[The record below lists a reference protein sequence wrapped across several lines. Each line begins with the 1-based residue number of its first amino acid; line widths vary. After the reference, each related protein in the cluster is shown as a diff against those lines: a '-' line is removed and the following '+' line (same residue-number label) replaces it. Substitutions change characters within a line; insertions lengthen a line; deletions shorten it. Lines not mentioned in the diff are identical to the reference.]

1 MNFIRFNYSKL
12 TSFFMITII
21 GSGKVGGDA
30 ALFSALK
37 RLDDQILLLDVA
49 EGLPQGEAMD
59 INHMLSEQGIDVE
72 VKGSNNF
79 EDMKGSKAV
88 VVVAGSGRKPGMTRM
103 DLLKINASIVKSV
116 VENVKKYADDSMI
129 IPVTNPLDPMAYITY
144 KVSGFDRSRV
154 FGMGGML
161 DLSRFRQ
168 FNHEAT
174 GHSRDSIRALVIGE
188 HGENML
194 PLPRFSSVSGI
205 PLSSFLPKE
214 KLDELVLNTKQV
226 AAKVIELK
234 GATVHAPGNAISAIL
249 ESVVRDRKQVIP
261 VATYLDG
268 EYGHSDVTI
277 GVPAIIGKK
286 GVEKIIEL
294 DLNDEEKQVFD
305 KAVESVKSAISG
317 IEI

>member
-1 MNFIRFNYSKL
+1 
-12 TSFFMITII
+12 MITII
-21 GSGKVGGDA
+21 GAGKVGGDA

-37 RLDDQILLLDVA
+37 RLDDQILLLDVV

-72 VKGSNNF
+72 VKGSNDF
-79 EDMKGSKAV
+79 ADMKGSDIV

-103 DLLKINASIVKSV
+103 DLLKINATIVKSV
-116 VENVKKYADDSMI
+116 VENVKKYADNSMI

-168 FNHEAT
+168 FIHEAT

-214 KLDELVLNTKQV
+214 KLDELIQNTKQV

-234 GATVHAPGNAISAIL
+234 GATVHAPGNAISAIV
-249 ESVVRDRKQVIP
+249 ESVIRDRKQVIP

-277 GVPAIIGKK
+277 GVPAVIGRK

-294 DLNDEEKQVFD
+294 DLNDEEKQIFD

>member
-1 MNFIRFNYSKL
+1 
-12 TSFFMITII
+12 MITII
-21 GSGKVGGDA
+21 GAGKVGGDA
-30 ALFSALK
+30 ALFSALR
-37 RLDDQILLLDVA
+37 RLDDEILLLDIA

-59 INHMLSEQGIDVE
+59 LNHMLSEQGIDVD
-72 VKGSNNF
+72 VKGSNNY
-79 EDMKGSKAV
+79 EDMKGSKIV
-88 VVVAGSGRKPGMTRM
+88 VVVAGAGRKPGMTRM
-103 DLLKINASIVKSV
+103 DLLKINAGVVKDV
-116 VENVKKYADDSMI
+116 VSNIKKFADDAMI
-129 IPVTNPLDPMAYITY
+129 IPVTNPLDPMAYITQ
-144 KVSGFDRSRV
+144 KVSGFDRSRI

-168 FNHEAT
+168 FIHEAT

-205 PLSSFLPKE
+205 PLSNILPKE
-214 KLDELVLNTKQV
+214 KLDELIINTKQV

-234 GATVHAPGNAISAIL
+234 GATVHAPGNAISAIV

-268 EYGHSDVTI
+268 EYGHSNVTI
-277 GVPAIIGKK
+277 GVPAVIGKK

-294 DLNDEEKQVFD
+294 DLNDEEKQVFE
-305 KAVESVKSAISG
+305 KGIEGVKSAISG

>member
-1 MNFIRFNYSKL
+1 
-12 TSFFMITII
+12 MITII

-37 RLDDQILLLDVA
+37 RLDDQILLLDVV

-72 VKGSNNF
+72 VKGSNDYA
-79 EDMKGSKAV
+79 DMKGSNIV

-103 DLLKINASIVKSV
+103 DLLKINATIVKSV
-116 VENVKKYADDSMI
+116 VENIKKYADDSMI

-144 KVSGFDRSRV
+144 KTSGFDKSRV

-168 FNHEAT
+168 FIHEAT
-174 GHSRDSIRALVIGE
+174 GYSRDSIRALVIGE

-205 PLSSFLPKE
+205 PLSSFLPE
-214 KLDELVLNTKQV
+214 QKLEELVKNTKQV

-234 GATVHAPGNAISAIL
+234 GATVHAPGNAISAIV

-294 DLNDEEKQVFD
+294 DLNDQEKQIFE
-305 KAVESVKSAISG
+305 KGIKSVKDAISG

>member
-1 MNFIRFNYSKL
+1 
-12 TSFFMITII
+12 MITII

-79 EDMKGSKAV
+79 ADMKGSNIV

-103 DLLKINASIVKSV
+103 DLLKINATIVKSI
-116 VENVKKYADDSMI
+116 VENIKKYADDSMI

-168 FNHEAT
+168 FIHEAT

-205 PLSSFLPKE
+205 PLSSLLSKQ
-214 KLDELVLNTKQV
+214 KLDELVQNTKQV

-234 GATVHAPGNAISAIL
+234 GATVHAPGNAISTMI
-249 ESVVRDRKQVIP
+249 ESVVRNRKQVIP

-277 GVPAIIGKK
+277 GVPAVIGKN

-294 DLNDEEKQVFD
+294 ELNAEERQVFD
-305 KAVESVKSAISG
+305 TGVQSVKSAISG
-317 IEI
+317 IQI

>member
-1 MNFIRFNYSKL
+1 
-12 TSFFMITII
+12 
-21 GSGKVGGDA
+21 
-30 ALFSALK
+30 
-37 RLDDQILLLDVA
+37 
-49 EGLPQGEAMD
+49 
-59 INHMLSEQGIDVE
+59 MLSEQGIDVE

-79 EDMKGSKAV
+79 ADMKNSKIV

-103 DLLKINASIVKSV
+103 DLLKINANVVKSV
-116 VENVKKYADDSMI
+116 VENIKKYANESMI

-144 KVSGFDRSRV
+144 KVSGFDKSRI

-161 DLSRFRQ
+161 DLSRFKQ
-168 FNHEAT
+168 FIHEAT
-174 GHSRDSIRALVIGE
+174 GYSRDSIRALVIGE

-214 KLDELVLNTKQV
+214 KLDELVQNTKQV

-234 GATVHAPGNAISAIL
+234 GATVHAPGNGISAIV
-249 ESVVRDRKQVIP
+249 ESVAKDRKQIIP

-277 GVPAIIGKK
+277 GVPAIIGKN

-294 DLNDEEKQVFD
+294 ELDDDEKKVFD
-305 KAVESVKSAISG
+305 AGVKSVKDAISG

>member
-1 MNFIRFNYSKL
+1 
-12 TSFFMITII
+12 MITII
-21 GSGKVGGDA
+21 GSGKVGGEV

-37 RLDDQILLLDVA
+37 RLDDQILLLDVV

-59 INHMLSEQGIDVE
+59 LNHMLSEQGIDVE

-79 EDMKGSKAV
+79 ADMKDSKIV

-103 DLLKINASIVKSV
+103 DLLKINAKVVKSV
-116 VENVKKYADDSMI
+116 VENIKKYANDSMI
-129 IPVTNPLDPMAYITY
+129 IPVTNPLDPMAYVTY
-144 KVSGFDRSRV
+144 KVSGFDKNRI

-161 DLSRFRQ
+161 DLSRFKQ
-168 FNHEAT
+168 FIHEAT
-174 GHSRDSIRALVIGE
+174 GYSRDSIRALVIGE

-194 PLPRFSSVSGI
+194 PLTRFSSISGI

-214 KLDELVLNTKQV
+214 KLDELVQNTKQV

-234 GATVHAPGNAISAIL
+234 GATVHAPGNAISAIV
-249 ESVVRDRKQVIP
+249 ESVVKDRKQVIP

-277 GVPAIIGKK
+277 GVPAVIGKN

-294 DLNDEEKQVFD
+294 DLDEEEKKAFD
-305 KAVESVKSAISG
+305 SGIKSVKDAISG

>member
-1 MNFIRFNYSKL
+1 
-12 TSFFMITII
+12 MITII

-37 RLDDQILLLDVA
+37 RLDDQILLLDVV

-72 VKGSNNF
+72 VRGSNNF
-79 EDMKGSKAV
+79 ADMKDSNIV

-103 DLLKINASIVKSV
+103 DLLKINATIVKSV
-116 VENVKKYADDSMI
+116 VENIKKYASDSII

-144 KVSGFDRSRV
+144 KISGFDRSRV

-168 FNHEAT
+168 FIHEST
-174 GHSRDSIRALVIGE
+174 GYSRDSIRALVIGE

-205 PLSSFLPKE
+205 PLTSFLPKQ
-214 KLDELVLNTKQV
+214 KLDELVQNTKHV

-234 GATVHAPGNAISAIL
+234 GATIHAPGNAISAMI
-249 ESVVRDRKQVIP
+249 ESIVRDRKQVIP

-277 GVPAIIGKK
+277 GVPAVIGKK
-286 GVEKIIEL
+286 GIEKIIEL
-294 DLNDEEKQVFD
+294 DLNDEERQSFD
-305 KAVESVKSAISG
+305 AGIQSVKSAIASMQ
-317 IEI
+317 I

>member
-1 MNFIRFNYSKL
+1 
-12 TSFFMITII
+12 MITII
-21 GSGKVGGDA
+21 GAGKVGGDA

-37 RLDDQILLLDVA
+37 KLDDQILLLDIV

-72 VKGSNNF
+72 VKGSNDYS
-79 EDMKGSKAV
+79 EMKGSDIV

-103 DLLKINASIVKSV
+103 DLLKINAGIVKNV
-116 VENVKKYADDSMI
+116 VENIKQYASDSMI
-129 IPVTNPLDPMAYITY
+129 IPVTNPLDPMAYITH
-144 KVSGFDRSRV
+144 KVSGFEKNRV

-168 FNHEAT
+168 FIHEAT

-194 PLPRFSSVSGI
+194 PLPRFSSVSGV
-205 PLSSFLPKE
+205 PLTSLISKE
-214 KLDELVLNTKQV
+214 KADELIQNTKQV

-234 GATVHAPGNAISAIL
+234 GATVHAPGNAISAII

-277 GVPAIIGKK
+277 GVPAVIGKN

-294 DLNDEEKQVFD
+294 DLNSEEKQMFD
-305 KAVESVKSAISG
+305 KGVESVKSAIAG

>member
-1 MNFIRFNYSKL
+1 
-12 TSFFMITII
+12 MITII

-37 RLDDQILLLDVA
+37 RLDDKILLLDVVN
-49 EGLPQGEAMD
+49 GLPQGEAMD

-72 VKGSNNF
+72 VKGSNDF
-79 EDMKGSKAV
+79 ADMQGSKIV

-103 DLLKINASIVKSV
+103 DLLKINAGVVKSV
-116 VENVKKYADDSMI
+116 VDNIKKYAKDSMI
-129 IPVTNPLDPMAYITY
+129 IPVTNPLDPMAYVTY
-144 KVSGFDRSRV
+144 KASGFEKNRV

-168 FNHEAT
+168 FIHEAT

-205 PLSSFLPKE
+205 PLSAFLPKE
-214 KLDELVLNTKQV
+214 KLDELILNTKQV

-234 GATVHAPGNAISAIL
+234 GATVHAPGNAISAMI
-249 ESVVRDRKQVIP
+249 ESIVRDRKQVIP

-277 GVPAIIGKK
+277 GVPAVIGKN
-286 GVEKIIEL
+286 GVEKIVEL
-294 DLNDEEKQVFD
+294 DLNSEEKAAFD
-305 KAVESVKSAISG
+305 AGVKNVKDAIAG

>member
-1 MNFIRFNYSKL
+1 
-12 TSFFMITII
+12 MITII

-30 ALFSALK
+30 AMFSALK
-37 RLDDQILLLDVA
+37 RLDDQILLLDVVD
-49 EGLPQGEAMD
+49 GLPQGEAMD

-72 VKGSNNF
+72 VTGSNNF
-79 EDMKGSKAV
+79 ADMKGSKIV

-103 DLLKINASIVKSV
+103 DLLKINANVVKSV
-116 VENVKKYADDSMI
+116 VENIKKYANDSMI
-129 IPVTNPLDPMAYITY
+129 LPVTNPLDPMAHVTY
-144 KVSGFDRSRV
+144 KTSGFEKNRI

-161 DLSRFRQ
+161 DLSRFKQ
-168 FNHEAT
+168 FIHEAT

-194 PLPRFSSVSGI
+194 PLPRFSSISGI
-205 PLSSFLPKE
+205 PLSSFLPKD
-214 KLDELVLNTKQV
+214 KLDELVQNTKQV

-234 GATVHAPGNAISAIL
+234 GATIHAPGNGISAIV
-249 ESVVRDRKQVIP
+249 ESVVKDRKQVIP

-277 GVPAIIGKK
+277 GVPAVIGKN

-294 DLNDEEKQVFD
+294 DLNDEEKQAFD
-305 KAVESVKSAISG
+305 AGVKSVKDAISG

>member
-1 MNFIRFNYSKL
+1 
-12 TSFFMITII
+12 MITII
-21 GSGKVGGDA
+21 GSGKVGGEV

-37 RLDDQILLLDVA
+37 RLDDQILLLDVVD
-49 EGLPQGEAMD
+49 GLPQGEAMD
-59 INHMLSEQGIDVE
+59 LNHMLSEQGIDVE

-79 EDMKGSKAV
+79 ADMKNSKIV

-103 DLLKINASIVKSV
+103 DLLKINANVVKSV
-116 VENVKKYADDSMI
+116 VENIKKYANESMI
-129 IPVTNPLDPMAYITY
+129 IPVTNPLDPMAYVTY
-144 KVSGFDRSRV
+144 KVSGFDKNRI

-161 DLSRFRQ
+161 DLSRFKQ
-168 FNHEAT
+168 FIHEAT
-174 GHSRDSIRALVIGE
+174 GYSRDSIRALVIGE

-194 PLPRFSSVSGI
+194 PLTRFSSVSGI

-214 KLDELVLNTKQV
+214 KLDEIVQNTKQV

-234 GATVHAPGNAISAIL
+234 GATVHAPGNAISAIV
-249 ESVVRDRKQVIP
+249 ESVVKDRKQIIP

-277 GVPAIIGKK
+277 GVPAIIGKN

-294 DLNDEEKQVFD
+294 ELDDEEKKSFD
-305 KAVESVKSAISG
+305 AGVKSVKDAISG

>member
-1 MNFIRFNYSKL
+1 
-12 TSFFMITII
+12 MITII
-21 GSGKVGGDA
+21 GSGKVGGEV

-37 RLDDQILLLDVA
+37 RLDDQILLLDVVD
-49 EGLPQGEAMD
+49 GLPQGEAMD
-59 INHMLSEQGIDVE
+59 LNHMLSEQGIDVE

-79 EDMKGSKAV
+79 ADMKNSEIV

-103 DLLKINASIVKSV
+103 DLLKINANVVKSV
-116 VENVKKYADDSMI
+116 VENIKKYANESMI

-144 KVSGFDRSRV
+144 KVSGFDKSRI

-161 DLSRFRQ
+161 DLSRFKQ
-168 FNHEAT
+168 FIHEAT
-174 GHSRDSIRALVIGE
+174 GYSRDSIRALVIGE

-214 KLDELVLNTKQV
+214 KLDEIVQNTKQV

-234 GATVHAPGNAISAIL
+234 GATVHAPGNGISAIV
-249 ESVVRDRKQVIP
+249 ESVVKDRKQIIP

-277 GVPAIIGKK
+277 GVPAIIGKN

-294 DLNDEEKQVFD
+294 ELDDDEKKVFD
-305 KAVESVKSAISG
+305 AGVKSVKDAISG